1 MLAPLSSWEDLG
13 ARMFHVRGETVPVKR
28 LLGKDLRAN
37 IDAKIDNLR
46 NFICIPVVL
55 LLLAAVLAH
64 FVPGL

>member
-1 MLAPLSSWEDLG
+1 
-13 ARMFHVRGETVPVKR
+13 MFHVRGETVPVKR